1 LQIITDILNSF
12 LHCKPFN
19 FFSFLY
25 EVFIPGGDKYSA
37 QFVVLFWQLRR
48 HTMLLESGDPIKA
61 LRRYMIENNL
71 AGEPELKTIEKKID
85 EVVEDA
91 MDFAR

>member
-1 LQIITDILNSF
+1 
-12 LHCKPFN
+12 
-19 FFSFLY
+19 
-25 EVFIPGGDKYSA
+25 
-37 QFVVLFWQLRR
+37 
-48 HTMLLESGDPIKA
+48 MLLESRDPIKA
-61 LRRYMIENNL
+61 LRRYMIKNNL

>member
-1 LQIITDILNSF
+1 MVRENGRHLRNVRHRFRGHSLADPDEL
-12 LHCKPFN
+12 CDP
-19 FFSFLY
+19 
-25 EVFIPGGDKYSA
+25 A

-48 HTMLLESGDPIKA
+48 HTMLLESRDPIKA

-71 AGEPELKTIEKKID
+71 AGEPKLKTIEKKID